1 MYQFVALKA
10 SKVERVSFSTSHYSN
25 AKWTH
30 KEILDISIINDL
42 VI

>member
-10 SKVERVSFSTSHYSN
+10 GEVERMSFSTSHYSN

-30 KEILDISIINDL
+30 KEILEILIKY
-42 VI
+42 